1 MTLSSGEFQV
11 NLCCKDSKLASHI
24 TYHWDIIFSL
34 AKLFQWLLYVV
45 TYWLHFCA
53 NGWNDS
59 IFFNFF
65 VIHAISLLQNLCCTS
80 CKISEVYLKVDKFY
94 TNFNIMFVSLRAR
107 EYMHFVLQ
115 RNLGRVAHLSIVFPN
130 CHCVRKEKWTVVWT
144 SLYGLDISA
153 MLYQSIVF
161 LISWVI
167 CLLTCCKCYLT
178 VPIVSIESLYVIW
191 LSFNVH
197 MQRSTCLLLVYL
209 IVGKR
214 GWVHATPS

>member
-1 MTLSSGEFQV
+1 MSSRLIYVVKIQ
-11 NLCCKDSKLASHI
+11 SWHPISHI
-24 TYHWDIIFSL
+24 TEI
-34 AKLFQWLLYVV
+34 LYLVWRN
-45 TYWLHFCA
+45 YF
-53 NGWNDS
+53 NDYYMLS
-59 IFFNFF
+59 HIDCTFVQMAEMILYFFNFF

-80 CKISEVYLKVDKFY
+80 CKISEVYLKVDKFC
-94 TNFNIMFVSLRAR
+94 TNSNIMFVSLRAR

-144 SLYGLDISA
+144 SLYGLDILA